1 MINYIL
7 SEKLQ
12 KTIVSSNISKS
23 NEISTFIDE
32 ILQAGNSKYK
42 LDHSEYID
50 WIKSPEFMLNQIEGI
65 NHFVTKT
72 KNYKRFIF
80 IGMGASTII
89 PKLMSSNSN
98 FIFLDGSET
107 NIKETLI
114 KDYEN
119 SLVFIISKT
128 GKTLETKTMMNQYIQ
143 LISDLKK
150 GYKYQENMVAITD
163 HGSEL
168 YEFAIENNF
177 MEVFSNLK
185 NTSGRFSPI
194 SFSGLIPA
202 AISGVDIKKL
212 LENIIKFKKD
222 LEHNKD
228 TRKKIIILID
238 TIHKVLSENINIFR
252 LISKNKNDP
261 KIIWGQQMISESLA
275 KNKKFIIPI
284 LGEHNNYSKFSDNLD
299 IIFNDKINYS
309 KNSTETNSIIFEDV
323 NPQTEYYGSFIYSIM
338 IIISAL
344 SYIEKKNP
352 YTQPNVEK
360 TKTYLTNSKLP
371 SYINNKVNISNI
383 KYASFLFFVKDK
395 NILEKN
401 INQTKVFMNSINVP
415 IFIDIAPS
423 YLHTTGELH
432 KNKCNAIHFLVHEE
446 FSENIKI
453 NELNLNDIL
462 AKQINA
468 EIEIFSE
475 NKSKFIYVN
484 SNNLI
489 QITKDIFKGKL

>member
-7 SEKLQ
+7 SKKLQ
-12 KTIVSSNISKS
+12 NTINSNNISKS
-23 NEISTFIDE
+23 DEISTFIDE
-32 ILQAGNSKYK
+32 ILHTSNSKYN
-42 LDHSEYID
+42 LDNNEYID
-50 WIKSPEFMLNQIEGI
+50 WVKSPEFMLNQIEGI
-65 NHFVTKT
+65 NHFVNKT
-72 KNYKRFIF
+72 KKYKRFIF

-98 FIFLDGSET
+98 FIFLDGSEP
-107 NIKETLI
+107 NLPEILI

-128 GKTLETKTMMNQYIQ
+128 GKTIETKTIMNQYIQ
-143 LISDLKK
+143 LTSDIKE
-150 GYKYQENMVAITD
+150 GFKYQENMVAITD

-202 AISGVDIKKL
+202 AISGIDIKNL
-212 LENIIKFKKD
+212 LENIIKYKKD
-222 LEHNKD
+222 LKHNKD
-228 TRKKIIILID
+228 VRNKIIILID
-238 TIHKVLSENINIFR
+238 TIHKLLSNNINIFR

-261 KIIWGQQMISESLA
+261 KIIWIQQMISESLA
-275 KNKKFIIPI
+275 KNQNFIIPI
-284 LGEHNNYSKFSDNLD
+284 LGEHNNSSKYLDNLD
-299 IIFNDKINYS
+299 IIFNNTMAENKALDN
-309 KNSTETNSIIFEDV
+309 TNNIVFENISPSI
-323 NPQTEYYGSFIYSIM
+323 EYYGSFIYSIM

-360 TKTYLTNSKLP
+360 TKNYLTNSKSP
-371 SYINNKVNISNI
+371 YHANNKINISNI

-395 NILEKN
+395 NLLNKS
-401 INQTKVFMNSINVP
+401 INQIKVFMNSINIP

-432 KNKCNAIHFLVHEE
+432 KNKCNAIHFLIHDE
-446 FSENIKI
+446 FSDNMNITQ
-453 NELNLNDIL
+453 LNLNDVLI
-462 AKQINA
+462 KQINA
-468 EIEIFSE
+468 EIKIFSE

-484 SNNLI
+484 SNNLM
-489 QITKDIFKGKL
+489 QITKDTFKGKL

>member
-12 KTIVSSNISKS
+12 KTIFSSNISKS
-23 NEISTFIDE
+23 DEISTFIDE
-32 ILQAGNSKYK
+32 ILEVGNSKYK

-143 LISDLKK
+143 LISDLKQ

-238 TIHKVLSENINIFR
+238 TIHKVLTENINIFR

-275 KNKKFIIPI
+275 KNKNFIIPI
-284 LGEHNNYSKFSDNLD
+284 LGEYNNSSKFTGNLD
-299 IIFNDKINYS
+299 IIFDNKMSQPKASEN
-309 KNSTETNSIIFEDV
+309 TNNIVFEDV
-323 NPQTEYYGSFIYSIM
+323 TPNSKYYGSFVYSIM

-344 SYIEKKNP
+344 SYIENKNP

-360 TKTYLTNSKLP
+360 TKNYLIDTKLP
-371 SYINNKVNISNI
+371 PYTFNRINNISNI
-383 KYASFLFFVKDK
+383 KYASFLFFTK
-395 NILEKN
+395 NKNLLSKN
-401 INQTKVFMNSINVP
+401 INEIKAFMNSINIP
-415 IFIDIAPS
+415 IFIDIAPG

-432 KNKCNAIHFLVHEE
+432 KNKSDAIHFLVHEE
-446 FSENIKI
+446 FSEKI

-462 AKQINA
+462 VKQINA
-468 EIEIFSE
+468 EIKIFSE
-475 NKSKFIYVN
+475 NKSKFVYVN
-484 SNNLI
+484 SNKLMH
-489 QITKDIFKGKL
+489 ITKDIFKGKL

>member
-23 NEISTFIDE
+23 DEISTFIDE
-32 ILQAGNSKYK
+32 ILQVGNSKYK

-238 TIHKVLSENINIFR
+238 TIHKVLTENINIFR

-275 KNKKFIIPI
+275 KNKNFIIPI
-284 LGEHNNYSKFSDNLD
+284 LGEYNNSSKFTGNLD
-299 IIFNDKINYS
+299 IIFDNKMSQPKASEN
-309 KNSTETNSIIFEDV
+309 TNNIVFEDV
-323 NPQTEYYGSFIYSIM
+323 TPNSKYYGSFVYSIM

-344 SYIEKKNP
+344 SYIENKNP

-360 TKTYLTNSKLP
+360 TKNYLIDTKLP
-371 SYINNKVNISNI
+371 PYTFNRINNISNI
-383 KYASFLFFVKDK
+383 KYASFLFFTK
-395 NILEKN
+395 NKNLLSKN
-401 INQTKVFMNSINVP
+401 INEIKAFMNSINIP
-415 IFIDIAPS
+415 IFIDIAPG

-432 KNKCNAIHFLVHEE
+432 KNKSDAIHFLVHEE
-446 FSENIKI
+446 FSEKI

-462 AKQINA
+462 VKQINA
-468 EIEIFSE
+468 EIKIFSE
-475 NKSKFIYVN
+475 NKSKFVYVN
-484 SNNLI
+484 SNKLMH
-489 QITKDIFKGKL
+489 ITKDIFKGKL

>member
-12 KTIVSSNISKS
+12 NTIICSNNSKS
-23 NEISTFIDE
+23 DEISTFIDE
-32 ILQAGNSKYK
+32 ILQTGNSKYK

-50 WIKSPEFMLNQIEGI
+50 WVKSPEFMLNQIEGI
-65 NHFVTKT
+65 NHFVNKT
-72 KNYKRFIF
+72 KNYKRFVF

-98 FIFLDGSET
+98 FIFLDGSEA
-107 NIKETLI
+107 NLQEILI

-143 LISDLKK
+143 SISDLKK
-150 GYKYQENMVAITD
+150 EFKYQENMVAITD

-177 MEVFSNLK
+177 MEIFSNLK

-202 AISGVDIKKL
+202 AISGVDIKNL

-238 TIHKVLSENINIFR
+238 TIHKVLANNINIFR
-252 LISKNKNDP
+252 LISKNNNDP
-261 KIIWGQQMISESLA
+261 RIIWVQQMISESLA
-275 KNKKFIIPI
+275 KNKNFIIPI
-284 LGEHNNYSKFSDNLD
+284 LGECNNSSKFTGNLD
-299 IIFNDKINYS
+299 ITFNNKMPDCKSLENTNKIV
-309 KNSTETNSIIFEDV
+309 FEDV
-323 NPQTEYYGSFIYSIM
+323 SPKTKNYGSFVYSIM

-344 SYIEKKNP
+344 SYIENKNP

-360 TKTYLTNSKLP
+360 TKNYLKDTKLP
-371 SYINNKVNISNI
+371 PYTSNKINISNI
-383 KYASFLFFVKDK
+383 KYASFLFFTK
-395 NILEKN
+395 NKNLLNKN
-401 INQTKVFMNSINVP
+401 INEIKAFMNSINIP
-415 IFIDIAPS
+415 IFIDIAPG

-432 KNKCNAIHFLVHEE
+432 KNKSDAIHFLVYEE
-446 FSENIKI
+446 FSEKI
-453 NELNLNDIL
+453 NEPNLNDIL
-462 AKQINA
+462 VKQINA
-468 EIEIFSE
+468 EIKIFSE

-484 SNNLI
+484 SNKLM
-489 QITKDIFKGKL
+489 QITKDMFKGKL

>member
-12 KTIVSSNISKS
+12 KTIFSSNISKS
-23 NEISTFIDE
+23 DEISTFIDE
-32 ILQAGNSKYK
+32 ILEVGNSKYK

-238 TIHKVLSENINIFR
+238 TIHKVLTENINIFR

-275 KNKKFIIPI
+275 KNKNFIIPI
-284 LGEHNNYSKFSDNLD
+284 LGEYNNSSKFTGNLD
-299 IIFNDKINYS
+299 IIFDNKMSQPKASEN
-309 KNSTETNSIIFEDV
+309 TNNIVFEDV
-323 NPQTEYYGSFIYSIM
+323 SPNSKYYGSFVYSIM

-344 SYIEKKNP
+344 SYIENKNP

-360 TKTYLTNSKLP
+360 TKNYLTDTKLHP
-371 SYINNKVNISNI
+371 YTFNRINNISDI
-383 KYASFLFFVKDK
+383 KYASFLFFVKNK
-395 NILEKN
+395 NLLSKN
-401 INQTKVFMNSINVP
+401 INEIKAFMNSINIP
-415 IFIDIAPS
+415 IFIDIAPG

-432 KNKCNAIHFLVHEE
+432 KNKSDAIHFLVHEE
-446 FSENIKI
+446 FSEKI

-462 AKQINA
+462 VKQINA
-468 EIEIFSE
+468 EIKIFSE
-475 NKSKFIYVN
+475 NKSKFVYVN
-484 SNNLI
+484 SNKLMH
-489 QITKDIFKGKL
+489 ITKDIFKGKL

>member
-12 KTIVSSNISKS
+12 NAIISSNISK
-23 NEISTFIDE
+23 NDEISTFIDE
-32 ILQAGNSKYK
+32 ILQTGNSKYK

-50 WIKSPEFMLNQIEGI
+50 WVKSPEFMLNQIEGI
-65 NHFVTKT
+65 NHFVNKT
-72 KNYKRFIF
+72 KNYKRFVF

-89 PKLMSSNSN
+89 PKLMSFNSN
-98 FIFLDGSET
+98 FIFLDGSEP
-107 NIKETLI
+107 NLQEILI

-119 SLVFIISKT
+119 SLVFIISKS

-150 GYKYQENMVAITD
+150 GFKYQENMVAITD

-177 MEVFSNLK
+177 MEIFSNLK

-202 AISGVDIKKL
+202 AISGVDIKNL

-238 TIHKVLSENINIFR
+238 TIHKVLADNINIFR
-252 LISKNKNDP
+252 LISKNNDDP
-261 KIIWGQQMISESLA
+261 RIIWVQQMISESLA
-275 KNKKFIIPI
+275 KNKNFIIPI
-284 LGEHNNYSKFSDNLD
+284 LGEYNNSSKFTGNLD
-299 IIFNDKINYS
+299 ITFNNKMLECKSLEN
-309 KNSTETNSIIFEDV
+309 TNKIIFEDV
-323 NPQTEYYGSFIYSIM
+323 SPKAKNYGSFVYSIM

-344 SYIEKKNP
+344 SYIENKNP

-360 TKTYLTNSKLP
+360 TKNYLTDTKLP
-371 SYINNKVNISNI
+371 PYTSNEINISNI
-383 KYASFLFFVKDK
+383 KYASFLFFTK
-395 NILEKN
+395 NKNLLNKN
-401 INQTKVFMNSINVP
+401 INEIKAFMNSINIP
-415 IFIDIAPS
+415 IFIDIAPG

-432 KNKCNAIHFLVHEE
+432 KNKSDAIHFLVHEE
-446 FSENIKI
+446 FSEKI
-453 NELNLNDIL
+453 NELNLNEIL
-462 AKQINA
+462 VKQINA
-468 EIEIFSE
+468 EIKIFSE
-475 NKSKFIYVN
+475 NKSKFVYAN
-484 SNNLI
+484 SNKLMH
-489 QITKDIFKGKL
+489 ITKDIFKGKL

>member
-1 MINYIL
+1 
-7 SEKLQ
+7 
-12 KTIVSSNISKS
+12 
-23 NEISTFIDE
+23 
-32 ILQAGNSKYK
+32 
-42 LDHSEYID
+42 
-50 WIKSPEFMLNQIEGI
+50 
-65 NHFVTKT
+65 
-72 KNYKRFIF
+72 
-80 IGMGASTII
+80 
-89 PKLMSSNSN
+89 
-98 FIFLDGSET
+98 
-107 NIKETLI
+107 
-114 KDYEN
+114 
-119 SLVFIISKT
+119 
-128 GKTLETKTMMNQYIQ
+128 
-143 LISDLKK
+143 
-150 GYKYQENMVAITD
+150 
-163 HGSEL
+163 
-168 YEFAIENNF
+168 
-177 MEVFSNLK
+177 
-185 NTSGRFSPI
+185 
-194 SFSGLIPA
+194 
-202 AISGVDIKKL
+202 
-212 LENIIKFKKD
+212 
-222 LEHNKD
+222 
-228 TRKKIIILID
+228 
-238 TIHKVLSENINIFR
+238 
-252 LISKNKNDP
+252 
-261 KIIWGQQMISESLA
+261 MISESLA
-275 KNKKFIIPI
+275 KNKNFIIPI

>member
-23 NEISTFIDE
+23 DEISTFIDE

-202 AISGVDIKKL
+202 AISGIDIKKL

-228 TRKKIIILID
+228 TRKKTIILID
-238 TIHKVLSENINIFR
+238 TIHKVLTENINIFR

-275 KNKKFIIPI
+275 KNKNFIIPI
-284 LGEHNNYSKFSDNLD
+284 LGEYNNSTKFTGNLD
-299 IIFNDKINYS
+299 IIFDS
-309 KNSTETNSIIFEDV
+309 KMSQPKGSENTNNIVFEDV
-323 NPQTEYYGSFIYSIM
+323 SPNSKYYGSFVYSIM

-344 SYIEKKNP
+344 SYIENKNP

-360 TKTYLTNSKLP
+360 TKNYLIDTKLP
-371 SYINNKVNISNI
+371 PYTFNRINNISNI
-383 KYASFLFFVKDK
+383 KYASFLFFTK
-395 NILEKN
+395 NKNLLSKN
-401 INQTKVFMNSINVP
+401 INEIKAFMNSINIP
-415 IFIDIAPS
+415 IFIDIAPG

-432 KNKCNAIHFLVHEE
+432 KNKSDAIHFLVHEE
-446 FSENIKI
+446 FSEKI

-462 AKQINA
+462 VKQINA
-468 EIEIFSE
+468 EIKIFSE
-475 NKSKFIYVN
+475 NKSKFVYAN
-484 SNNLI
+484 SNKLMH
-489 QITKDIFKGKL
+489 ITKDIFKGKL

>member
-12 KTIVSSNISKS
+12 KTIFSSNISKS
-23 NEISTFIDE
+23 DEISTFIDE
-32 ILQAGNSKYK
+32 ILEVGNSKYK

-143 LISDLKK
+143 LISDLKQ

-238 TIHKVLSENINIFR
+238 TIHKVLTENINIFR

-275 KNKKFIIPI
+275 KNKNFIIPI
-284 LGEHNNYSKFSDNLD
+284 LGEYNNSSKFTGNLD
-299 IIFNDKINYS
+299 IIFDNKMSQPKASEN
-309 KNSTETNSIIFEDV
+309 TNNIVFEDV
-323 NPQTEYYGSFIYSIM
+323 TPNSKYYGSFVYSIM

-344 SYIEKKNP
+344 SYIENKNP

-360 TKTYLTNSKLP
+360 TKNYLIDTKLP
-371 SYINNKVNISNI
+371 PYTFNRINNISNI
-383 KYASFLFFVKDK
+383 KYASFLFFTK
-395 NILEKN
+395 NKNLLSKN
-401 INQTKVFMNSINVP
+401 INEIKAFMNSINIP
-415 IFIDIAPS
+415 IFIDIAPG

-432 KNKCNAIHFLVHEE
+432 KNKSDAIHFLVHEE
-446 FSENIKI
+446 FSEKI

-462 AKQINA
+462 VKQINA
-468 EIEIFSE
+468 EIKIFSE

-484 SNNLI
+484 SNKLM
-489 QITKDIFKGKL
+489 QITKDMFKGKL

>member
-12 KTIVSSNISKS
+12 NAIISSNISK
-23 NEISTFIDE
+23 NDEISTFIDE
-32 ILQAGNSKYK
+32 ILQTGNSKYK

-50 WIKSPEFMLNQIEGI
+50 WVKSPEFMLNQIEGI
-65 NHFVTKT
+65 NHFVNKT
-72 KNYKRFIF
+72 KNYKRFVF

-89 PKLMSSNSN
+89 PKLMSFNSN
-98 FIFLDGSET
+98 FIFLDGSEP
-107 NIKETLI
+107 NLQEILI

-119 SLVFIISKT
+119 SLVFIISKS

-150 GYKYQENMVAITD
+150 GFKYQENMVAITD

-177 MEVFSNLK
+177 MEIFSNLK

-202 AISGVDIKKL
+202 AISGVDIKNL

-238 TIHKVLSENINIFR
+238 TIYKVLAENINIFR
-252 LISKNKNDP
+252 LISKNNDDP
-261 KIIWGQQMISESLA
+261 RIIWVQQMISESLA
-275 KNKKFIIPI
+275 KNKNFIIPI
-284 LGEHNNYSKFSDNLD
+284 LGEYNNSSKFTGNLD
-299 IIFNDKINYS
+299 ITFNNKMLECKSLEN
-309 KNSTETNSIIFEDV
+309 TNKIIFEDV
-323 NPQTEYYGSFIYSIM
+323 SPKAKNYGSFVYSIM

-344 SYIEKKNP
+344 SYIENKNP

-360 TKTYLTNSKLP
+360 TKNYLTDTKLP
-371 SYINNKVNISNI
+371 PYTSNEINISNI
-383 KYASFLFFVKDK
+383 KYASFLFFTK
-395 NILEKN
+395 NKNLLNKN
-401 INQTKVFMNSINVP
+401 INEIKAFMNSINIP
-415 IFIDIAPS
+415 IFIDIAPG

-432 KNKCNAIHFLVHEE
+432 KNKSDAIHFLVHEE
-446 FSENIKI
+446 FSEKI
-453 NELNLNDIL
+453 NEPNLNDIL
-462 AKQINA
+462 IKQINA
-468 EIEIFSE
+468 EIKIFSE

-484 SNNLI
+484 SNKLM
-489 QITKDIFKGKL
+489 QITKDMFKGKL

>member
-12 KTIVSSNISKS
+12 KTIFSSNISKS
-23 NEISTFIDE
+23 DEISTFIDE
-32 ILQAGNSKYK
+32 ILEVGNSKYK

-143 LISDLKK
+143 LISDLKQ

-238 TIHKVLSENINIFR
+238 TIHKVLTENINIFR

-275 KNKKFIIPI
+275 KNKNFIIPI
-284 LGEHNNYSKFSDNLD
+284 LGEYNNSSKFTGNLD
-299 IIFNDKINYS
+299 IIFDNKMSQPKASEN
-309 KNSTETNSIIFEDV
+309 TNNIVFEDV
-323 NPQTEYYGSFIYSIM
+323 TPNSKYYGSFVYSIM

-344 SYIEKKNP
+344 SYIENKNP

-360 TKTYLTNSKLP
+360 TKNYLIDTKLP
-371 SYINNKVNISNI
+371 PYTFNRINNISNI
-383 KYASFLFFVKDK
+383 KYASFLFFTK
-395 NILEKN
+395 NKNLLSKN
-401 INQTKVFMNSINVP
+401 INEIKAFMNSINIP
-415 IFIDIAPS
+415 IFIDIAPG

-432 KNKCNAIHFLVHEE
+432 KNKSDAIHFLVHEE
-446 FSENIKI
+446 FSEKI

-462 AKQINA
+462 VKQINA
-468 EIEIFSE
+468 EIKIFSE

-484 SNNLI
+484 SNKLM

>member
-12 KTIVSSNISKS
+12 NTIISSNNSKS
-23 NEISTFIDE
+23 DEISTFIDE
-32 ILQAGNSKYK
+32 ILQTGNSKYK

-50 WIKSPEFMLNQIEGI
+50 WVKSPEFMLNQIEGI
-65 NHFVTKT
+65 NHFVNKT
-72 KNYKRFIF
+72 KNYKRFVF

-98 FIFLDGSET
+98 FIFLDGSEA
-107 NIKETLI
+107 NLQEILI

-143 LISDLKK
+143 SISDLKK
-150 GYKYQENMVAITD
+150 EFKYQENMVAITD

-177 MEVFSNLK
+177 MEIFSNLK

-202 AISGVDIKKL
+202 AISGVDIKNL

-238 TIHKVLSENINIFR
+238 TIHKVLADNINIFR
-252 LISKNKNDP
+252 LISKNNNDP
-261 KIIWGQQMISESLA
+261 RIIWVQQMISESLA
-275 KNKKFIIPI
+275 KNKNFIIPI
-284 LGEHNNYSKFSDNLD
+284 LGECNNSSKFTGNLD
-299 IIFNDKINYS
+299 ITFNNKMPDCKSLENTNKIV
-309 KNSTETNSIIFEDV
+309 FEDV
-323 NPQTEYYGSFIYSIM
+323 SPKTKNYGSFVYSIM

-344 SYIEKKNP
+344 SYIENKNP

-360 TKTYLTNSKLP
+360 TKNYLKDTKLP
-371 SYINNKVNISNI
+371 PYTSNKINISNI
-383 KYASFLFFVKDK
+383 KYASFLFFTK
-395 NILEKN
+395 NKNLLNKN
-401 INQTKVFMNSINVP
+401 INEIKAFMNSINIP
-415 IFIDIAPS
+415 IFIDIAPG

-432 KNKCNAIHFLVHEE
+432 KNKSDAIHFLVYEE
-446 FSENIKI
+446 FSEKI
-453 NELNLNDIL
+453 NEPNLNDIL
-462 AKQINA
+462 VKQINA
-468 EIEIFSE
+468 EIKIFSE

-484 SNNLI
+484 SNKLM

>member
-12 KTIVSSNISKS
+12 NTIISSNNSKS
-23 NEISTFIDE
+23 DEISTFIDE
-32 ILQAGNSKYK
+32 ILQTGNSKYK

-50 WIKSPEFMLNQIEGI
+50 WVKSPEFMLNQIEGI
-65 NHFVTKT
+65 NHFVNKT
-72 KNYKRFIF
+72 KNYKRFVF

-89 PKLMSSNSN
+89 PKLMSFNSN
-98 FIFLDGSET
+98 FIFLDGSEP
-107 NIKETLI
+107 NLQEILI

-119 SLVFIISKT
+119 SLVFIISKS

-150 GYKYQENMVAITD
+150 GFKYQENMVAITD

-177 MEVFSNLK
+177 MEIFSNLN

-202 AISGVDIKKL
+202 AISGVDIKNL

-238 TIHKVLSENINIFR
+238 TIYKVLAENINIFR
-252 LISKNKNDP
+252 LISKNNDDP
-261 KIIWGQQMISESLA
+261 RIIWVQQMISESLA
-275 KNKKFIIPI
+275 KNKNFIIPI
-284 LGEHNNYSKFSDNLD
+284 LGEYNNSSKFTGNLD
-299 IIFNDKINYS
+299 ITFNNKMLECKSLEN
-309 KNSTETNSIIFEDV
+309 TNKIIFEDV
-323 NPQTEYYGSFIYSIM
+323 SPKAKNYGSFVYSIM

-344 SYIEKKNP
+344 SYIENKNP
-352 YTQPNVEK
+352 YTQPKVEK
-360 TKTYLTNSKLP
+360 TKNYLTDTKLP
-371 SYINNKVNISNI
+371 PYTSNEINISNI
-383 KYASFLFFVKDK
+383 KYASFLFFTK
-395 NILEKN
+395 NKNLLNKN
-401 INQTKVFMNSINVP
+401 INEIKAFMNSINIP
-415 IFIDIAPS
+415 IFIDIAPG

-432 KNKCNAIHFLVHEE
+432 KNKSDAIHFLVHEE
-446 FSENIKI
+446 FSEKI
-453 NELNLNDIL
+453 NEPNLNDIL
-462 AKQINA
+462 IKQINA
-468 EIEIFSE
+468 EIKIFSE

-484 SNNLI
+484 SNKLM
-489 QITKDIFKGKL
+489 QITKDMFKGKL

>member
-12 KTIVSSNISKS
+12 NTIISSNNSKS
-23 NEISTFIDE
+23 DEISTFIDE
-32 ILQAGNSKYK
+32 ILQTGNSKYK

-50 WIKSPEFMLNQIEGI
+50 WVKSPEFMLNQIEGI
-65 NHFVTKT
+65 NHFVNKT
-72 KNYKRFIF
+72 KNYKRFVF

-98 FIFLDGSET
+98 FIFLDGSEA
-107 NIKETLI
+107 NLQEILI

-119 SLVFIISKT
+119 SLVFIISKS

-150 GYKYQENMVAITD
+150 GFKYQENMVAITD

-177 MEVFSNLK
+177 MEIFSNLK

-202 AISGVDIKKL
+202 AISGVDIKNL

-238 TIHKVLSENINIFR
+238 TIHKVLANNINIFR
-252 LISKNKNDP
+252 LISKNNNDP
-261 KIIWGQQMISESLA
+261 RIIWVQQMISESLA
-275 KNKKFIIPI
+275 KNKNFIIPI
-284 LGEHNNYSKFSDNLD
+284 LGKYNNSSNFTGNLD
-299 IIFNDKINYS
+299 ITFNNKMPDCKSLENTNKIV
-309 KNSTETNSIIFEDV
+309 FEDV
-323 NPQTEYYGSFIYSIM
+323 SPKTKNYGSFVYSIM

-344 SYIEKKNP
+344 SYIENKNP

-360 TKTYLTNSKLP
+360 TKNYLTDTKLP
-371 SYINNKVNISNI
+371 PYTSNKINISNI
-383 KYASFLFFVKDK
+383 KYASFLFFTK
-395 NILEKN
+395 NKNLLNKN
-401 INQTKVFMNSINVP
+401 INEIKAFMNSINIP
-415 IFIDIAPS
+415 IFIDIAPG

-432 KNKCNAIHFLVHEE
+432 KNKSDAIHFLVYEE
-446 FSENIKI
+446 FSEKI
-453 NELNLNDIL
+453 NEPNLNDIL
-462 AKQINA
+462 VKQINA
-468 EIEIFSE
+468 EIKIFSE

-484 SNNLI
+484 SNKLM

>member
-12 KTIVSSNISKS
+12 NTIISSNNSKS
-23 NEISTFIDE
+23 DEISTFIDE
-32 ILQAGNSKYK
+32 ILQTGNSKYK

-50 WIKSPEFMLNQIEGI
+50 WVKSPEFMLNQIEGI
-65 NHFVTKT
+65 NHFVNKT
-72 KNYKRFIF
+72 KNYKRFVF

-98 FIFLDGSET
+98 FIFLDGSEA
-107 NIKETLI
+107 NLQEILI

-143 LISDLKK
+143 SISDLKK
-150 GYKYQENMVAITD
+150 EFKYQENMVAITD

-177 MEVFSNLK
+177 MEIFSNLK

-202 AISGVDIKKL
+202 AISGVDIKNL

-238 TIHKVLSENINIFR
+238 TIHKVLADNINIFR
-252 LISKNKNDP
+252 LISKNNNDP
-261 KIIWGQQMISESLA
+261 RIIWVQQMISESLA
-275 KNKKFIIPI
+275 KNKNFIIPI
-284 LGEHNNYSKFSDNLD
+284 LGECNNSSKFTGNLD
-299 IIFNDKINYS
+299 ITFNNKMPDCKSLENTNKIV
-309 KNSTETNSIIFEDV
+309 FEDV
-323 NPQTEYYGSFIYSIM
+323 SPKTKNYGSFVYSIM

-344 SYIEKKNP
+344 SYIENKNP

-360 TKTYLTNSKLP
+360 TKNYLTDTKLAP
-371 SYINNKVNISNI
+371 YKSNKINISNI
-383 KYASFLFFVKDK
+383 KYASFLFFTK
-395 NILEKN
+395 NKNLLNKN
-401 INQTKVFMNSINVP
+401 INEIKAFMNSINIP
-415 IFIDIAPS
+415 IFIDIAPG

-432 KNKCNAIHFLVHEE
+432 KNKSDAIHFLVYEE
-446 FSENIKI
+446 FSEKI
-453 NELNLNDIL
+453 NEPNLNDIL
-462 AKQINA
+462 VKQINA
-468 EIEIFSE
+468 EIKIFSE

-484 SNNLI
+484 SNKLM

>member
-12 KTIVSSNISKS
+12 NTIISSNNSKS
-23 NEISTFIDE
+23 DEISTFIDE
-32 ILQAGNSKYK
+32 ILQTGNSKYK

-50 WIKSPEFMLNQIEGI
+50 WVKSPEFMLNQIEGI
-65 NHFVTKT
+65 NHFVNKT
-72 KNYKRFIF
+72 KNYKRFVF

-98 FIFLDGSET
+98 FIFLDGSEA
-107 NIKETLI
+107 NLQEILI

-143 LISDLKK
+143 SISDLKK
-150 GYKYQENMVAITD
+150 EFKYQENMVAITD

-177 MEVFSNLK
+177 MEIFSNLK

-202 AISGVDIKKL
+202 AISGVDIKNL

-238 TIHKVLSENINIFR
+238 TIHKVLANNINIFR
-252 LISKNKNDP
+252 LISKNNNDP
-261 KIIWGQQMISESLA
+261 RIIWVQQMISESLA
-275 KNKKFIIPI
+275 KNKNFIIPI
-284 LGEHNNYSKFSDNLD
+284 LGECNNSSKFTGNLD
-299 IIFNDKINYS
+299 ITFNNKMPDCKSLENTNKIV
-309 KNSTETNSIIFEDV
+309 FEDV
-323 NPQTEYYGSFIYSIM
+323 SPKTKNYGSFVYSIM

-344 SYIEKKNP
+344 SYIENKNP

-360 TKTYLTNSKLP
+360 TKNYLTDTKLAP
-371 SYINNKVNISNI
+371 YKSNKINISNI
-383 KYASFLFFVKDK
+383 KYASFLFFTK
-395 NILEKN
+395 NKNLLNKN
-401 INQTKVFMNSINVP
+401 INEIKAFMNSINIP
-415 IFIDIAPS
+415 IFIDIAPG

-432 KNKCNAIHFLVHEE
+432 KNKSDAIHFLVYEE
-446 FSENIKI
+446 FSEKI
-453 NELNLNDIL
+453 NEPNLNDIL
-462 AKQINA
+462 VKQINA
-468 EIEIFSE
+468 EIKIFSE

-484 SNNLI
+484 SNKLM

>member
-23 NEISTFIDE
+23 DEISTFIDE
-32 ILQAGNSKYK
+32 ILQVGNSKYK

-238 TIHKVLSENINIFR
+238 TIHKVLTENINIFR

-275 KNKKFIIPI
+275 KNKNFIIPI
-284 LGEHNNYSKFSDNLD
+284 LGEYNNSSKFTGNLD
-299 IIFNDKINYS
+299 IIFDNKMSQPKASEN
-309 KNSTETNSIIFEDV
+309 TNNIVFEDV
-323 NPQTEYYGSFIYSIM
+323 TPNSKYYGSFVYSIM

-344 SYIEKKNP
+344 SYIENKNP

-360 TKTYLTNSKLP
+360 TKNYLIDTKLP
-371 SYINNKVNISNI
+371 PYTFNRINNISNI
-383 KYASFLFFVKDK
+383 KYASFLFFTK
-395 NILEKN
+395 NKNLLNKN
-401 INQTKVFMNSINVP
+401 INEIKAFMNSINIP
-415 IFIDIAPS
+415 IFIDIAPG

-432 KNKCNAIHFLVHEE
+432 KNKSDAIHFLVHEE
-446 FSENIKI
+446 FSEKI

-462 AKQINA
+462 VKQINA
-468 EIEIFSE
+468 EIKIFSE
-475 NKSKFIYVN
+475 NKSKFVYAN
-484 SNNLI
+484 SNKLMH
-489 QITKDIFKGKL
+489 ITKDIFKGKL

>member
-12 KTIVSSNISKS
+12 KTIFSSNISKS
-23 NEISTFIDE
+23 DEISTFIDE
-32 ILQAGNSKYK
+32 ILEVGNSKYK

-238 TIHKVLSENINIFR
+238 TIHKVLTENINIFR

-275 KNKKFIIPI
+275 KNKNFIIPI
-284 LGEHNNYSKFSDNLD
+284 LGEYNNSSKFTGNLD
-299 IIFNDKINYS
+299 IIFDNKMSQPKASEN
-309 KNSTETNSIIFEDV
+309 TNNIVFEDV
-323 NPQTEYYGSFIYSIM
+323 TPNSKYYGSFVYSIM

-344 SYIEKKNP
+344 SYIENKNP

-360 TKTYLTNSKLP
+360 TKNYLIDTKLP
-371 SYINNKVNISNI
+371 PYTFNRINNISNI
-383 KYASFLFFVKDK
+383 KYASFLFFTK
-395 NILEKN
+395 NKNLLSKN
-401 INQTKVFMNSINVP
+401 INEIKAFMNSINIP
-415 IFIDIAPS
+415 IFIDIAPG

-432 KNKCNAIHFLVHEE
+432 KNKSDAIHFLVHEE
-446 FSENIKI
+446 FSEKI

-462 AKQINA
+462 IKQINA
-468 EIEIFSE
+468 EIKIFSE

-484 SNNLI
+484 SNKLM
-489 QITKDIFKGKL
+489 QITKDMFKGKL

>member
-12 KTIVSSNISKS
+12 KTIFSSNISKS
-23 NEISTFIDE
+23 DEISTFIDE
-32 ILQAGNSKYK
+32 ILEVGNSKYK

-143 LISDLKK
+143 LISDLKQ

-202 AISGVDIKKL
+202 AISGVDIKNL

-228 TRKKIIILID
+228 KRKKIIILID
-238 TIHKVLSENINIFR
+238 TIHKVLADNINIFR
-252 LISKNKNDP
+252 LISKNNNDP
-261 KIIWGQQMISESLA
+261 RIIWVQQMISESLA
-275 KNKKFIIPI
+275 KNKNFIIPI
-284 LGEHNNYSKFSDNLD
+284 LGEYNNSSKFTGNLD
-299 IIFNDKINYS
+299 IIFDNKMSQPKASENTNNIVFEDDKIT
-309 KNSTETNSIIFEDV
+309 KLDET
-323 NPQTEYYGSFIYSIM
+323 
-338 IIISAL
+338 L
-344 SYIEKKNP
+344 
-352 YTQPNVEK
+352 
-360 TKTYLTNSKLP
+360 
-371 SYINNKVNISNI
+371 
-383 KYASFLFFVKDK
+383 
-395 NILEKN
+395 
-401 INQTKVFMNSINVP
+401 
-415 IFIDIAPS
+415 
-423 YLHTTGELH
+423 
-432 KNKCNAIHFLVHEE
+432 
-446 FSENIKI
+446 
-453 NELNLNDIL
+453 
-462 AKQINA
+462 
-468 EIEIFSE
+468 
-475 NKSKFIYVN
+475 
-484 SNNLI
+484 
-489 QITKDIFKGKL
+489 

>member
-12 KTIVSSNISKS
+12 KTIASNNISKS
-23 NEISTFIDE
+23 DEISIFIDE
-32 ILQAGNSKYK
+32 ILQAGNSNYK

-89 PKLMSSNSN
+89 PNLMSSNSN
-98 FIFLDGSET
+98 FIFLDGSEP

-114 KDYEN
+114 KDYEK

-202 AISGVDIKKL
+202 AISGVDIKNL
-212 LENIIKFKKD
+212 IENIIKFKKD
-222 LEHNKD
+222 LKHNKD

-238 TIHKVLSENINIFR
+238 TIHKVLTENINIFR

-261 KIIWGQQMISESLA
+261 KIIWVQQMISESLA
-275 KNKKFIIPI
+275 KNKNFIIPI
-284 LGEHNNYSKFSDNLD
+284 LGEYNNSSKFTDNLD
-299 IIFNDKINYS
+299 IIFDNKMSQIKALEN
-309 KNSTETNSIIFEDV
+309 TNNIVFEDV
-323 NPQTEYYGSFIYSIM
+323 SPSSKYYGSFVYSIM

-344 SYIEKKNP
+344 SYIENKNP

-360 TKTYLTNSKLP
+360 TKNYLTDTKLP
-371 SYINNKVNISNI
+371 LCISDEINISNI
-383 KYASFLFFVKDK
+383 KYASFMFFTK
-395 NILEKN
+395 NKNLLNEN
-401 INQTKVFMNSINVP
+401 INQIKAFMNSINIP
-415 IFIDIAPS
+415 IFIDIAPG

-432 KNKCNAIHFLVHEE
+432 KNKSDAIHFIVHEK
-446 FSENIKI
+446 FSKKT
-453 NELNLNDIL
+453 NELNLDDIL
-462 AKQINA
+462 VKQINA
-468 EIEIFSE
+468 EIKILSE
-475 NKSKFIYVN
+475 NKTKFVYVN
-484 SNNLI
+484 SNKLI

>member
-23 NEISTFIDE
+23 DEISTFIDE

-238 TIHKVLSENINIFR
+238 TIHKVLTENINIFR

-275 KNKKFIIPI
+275 KNKNFIIPI
-284 LGEHNNYSKFSDNLD
+284 LGEYNNSSKFTGNLD
-299 IIFNDKINYS
+299 IIFDNKMSQPKASEN
-309 KNSTETNSIIFEDV
+309 TNNIVFEDISP
-323 NPQTEYYGSFIYSIM
+323 NSKYYGSFVYSIM

-344 SYIEKKNP
+344 SYIENKNP

-360 TKTYLTNSKLP
+360 TKNYLIDTKLP
-371 SYINNKVNISNI
+371 PYTFNRINNISNI
-383 KYASFLFFVKDK
+383 KYASFLFFTK
-395 NILEKN
+395 NKNLLNKN
-401 INQTKVFMNSINVP
+401 INEIKAFMNSINIP
-415 IFIDIAPS
+415 IFIDIAPG

-432 KNKCNAIHFLVHEE
+432 KNKSDAIHFLVHEE
-446 FSENIKI
+446 FSEKI

-462 AKQINA
+462 VKQINA
-468 EIEIFSE
+468 EIKIFSE
-475 NKSKFIYVN
+475 NKSKFVYVN
-484 SNNLI
+484 SNKLMH
-489 QITKDIFKGKL
+489 ITKDIFKGKL

>member
-23 NEISTFIDE
+23 DEISTFIDE
-32 ILQAGNSKYK
+32 ILQVGNSKYK

-238 TIHKVLSENINIFR
+238 TIHKVLTENINIFR

-275 KNKKFIIPI
+275 KNKNFIIPI
-284 LGEHNNYSKFSDNLD
+284 LGEYNNSSKFTGNLD
-299 IIFNDKINYS
+299 IIFDNKMSQPKASEN
-309 KNSTETNSIIFEDV
+309 TNNIVFEDV
-323 NPQTEYYGSFIYSIM
+323 SPNSKYYGSFVYSIM

-344 SYIEKKNP
+344 SYIENKNP

-360 TKTYLTNSKLP
+360 TKNYLTDTKLHP
-371 SYINNKVNISNI
+371 YTFNRINNISDI
-383 KYASFLFFVKDK
+383 KYASFLFFVKNK
-395 NILEKN
+395 NLLSKN
-401 INQTKVFMNSINVP
+401 INEIKAFMNSINIP
-415 IFIDIAPS
+415 IFIDIAPG

-432 KNKCNAIHFLVHEE
+432 KNKSDAIHFLVHEE
-446 FSENIKI
+446 FSEKI

-462 AKQINA
+462 VKQINA
-468 EIEIFSE
+468 EIKIFSE

-484 SNNLI
+484 SNKLM
-489 QITKDIFKGKL
+489 QITKDMFKGKL

>member
-23 NEISTFIDE
+23 DEISTFIDE
-32 ILQAGNSKYK
+32 ILQVGNSKYK

-238 TIHKVLSENINIFR
+238 TIHKVLTENINIFR

-275 KNKKFIIPI
+275 KNKNFIIPI
-284 LGEHNNYSKFSDNLD
+284 LGEYNNSSKFTGNLD
-299 IIFNDKINYS
+299 IIFDNKMSQPKASEN
-309 KNSTETNSIIFEDV
+309 TNNIVFEDV
-323 NPQTEYYGSFIYSIM
+323 TPNSKYYGSFVYSIM

-344 SYIEKKNP
+344 SYIENKNP

-360 TKTYLTNSKLP
+360 TKNYLTDTKLHP
-371 SYINNKVNISNI
+371 YTFNRINNISDI
-383 KYASFLFFVKDK
+383 KYASFLFFVKNK
-395 NILEKN
+395 NLLSKN
-401 INQTKVFMNSINVP
+401 INEIKAFMNSINIP
-415 IFIDIAPS
+415 IFIDIAPG

-432 KNKCNAIHFLVHEE
+432 KNKSDAIHFLVYEE
-446 FSENIKI
+446 FSEKI
-453 NELNLNDIL
+453 NEPNLNDIL
-462 AKQINA
+462 VKQINA
-468 EIEIFSE
+468 EIKIFSE

-484 SNNLI
+484 SNKLM

>member
-23 NEISTFIDE
+23 DEISTFIDE
-32 ILQAGNSKYK
+32 ILQTGNSKYK

-50 WIKSPEFMLNQIEGI
+50 WVKSPEFMLNQIEGI
-65 NHFVTKT
+65 NHFVNKT
-72 KNYKRFIF
+72 KNYKRFVF

-89 PKLMSSNSN
+89 PKLMSFNSN
-98 FIFLDGSET
+98 FIFLDGSEP
-107 NIKETLI
+107 NLQEILI

-119 SLVFIISKT
+119 SLVFIISKS

-150 GYKYQENMVAITD
+150 GFKYQENMVAITD

-177 MEVFSNLK
+177 MEIFSNLK

-202 AISGVDIKKL
+202 AISGVDIKNL

-238 TIHKVLSENINIFR
+238 TIYKVLAENINIFR
-252 LISKNKNDP
+252 LISKNNDDP
-261 KIIWGQQMISESLA
+261 RIIWVQQMISESLA
-275 KNKKFIIPI
+275 KNKNFIIPI
-284 LGEHNNYSKFSDNLD
+284 LGEYNNSSKFTGNLD
-299 IIFNDKINYS
+299 ITFNNKMLECKSLEN
-309 KNSTETNSIIFEDV
+309 TNKIIFEDV
-323 NPQTEYYGSFIYSIM
+323 SPKAKNYGSFVYSIM

-344 SYIEKKNP
+344 SYIENKNP

-360 TKTYLTNSKLP
+360 TKNYLTDTKLP
-371 SYINNKVNISNI
+371 PYTSNEINISNI
-383 KYASFLFFVKDK
+383 KYASFLFFTK
-395 NILEKN
+395 NKNLLNKN
-401 INQTKVFMNSINVP
+401 INEIKAFMNSINIP
-415 IFIDIAPS
+415 IFIDIAPG

-432 KNKCNAIHFLVHEE
+432 KNKSDAIHFLVHEE
-446 FSENIKI
+446 FSEKI
-453 NELNLNDIL
+453 NEPNLNDIL
-462 AKQINA
+462 IKQINA
-468 EIEIFSE
+468 EIKIFSE

-484 SNNLI
+484 SNKLMH
-489 QITKDIFKGKL
+489 ITKDIFKGKL

>member
-23 NEISTFIDE
+23 DEISTFIDE
-32 ILQAGNSKYK
+32 ILQTGNSKYK

-50 WIKSPEFMLNQIEGI
+50 WVKSPEFMLNQIEGI
-65 NHFVTKT
+65 NHFVNKT
-72 KNYKRFIF
+72 KNYKRFVF

-89 PKLMSSNSN
+89 PKLMSFNSN
-98 FIFLDGSET
+98 FIFLDGSEP
-107 NIKETLI
+107 NLQEILI

-119 SLVFIISKT
+119 SLVFIISKS

-150 GYKYQENMVAITD
+150 GFKYQENMVAITD

-177 MEVFSNLK
+177 MEIFSNLK

-202 AISGVDIKKL
+202 AISGVDIKNL

-238 TIHKVLSENINIFR
+238 TIHKVLADNINIFR
-252 LISKNKNDP
+252 LISKNNDDP
-261 KIIWGQQMISESLA
+261 RIIWVQQMISESLA
-275 KNKKFIIPI
+275 KNKNFIIPI
-284 LGEHNNYSKFSDNLD
+284 LGEYNNSSKFTGNLD
-299 IIFNDKINYS
+299 ITFNNKMLECKSLEN
-309 KNSTETNSIIFEDV
+309 TNKIIFEDV
-323 NPQTEYYGSFIYSIM
+323 SPKAKNYGSFVYSIM

-344 SYIEKKNP
+344 SYIENKNP

-360 TKTYLTNSKLP
+360 TKNYLTDTKLP
-371 SYINNKVNISNI
+371 PYTSNEINISNI
-383 KYASFLFFVKDK
+383 KYASFLFFTK
-395 NILEKN
+395 NKNLLNKN
-401 INQTKVFMNSINVP
+401 INEIKAFMNSINIP
-415 IFIDIAPS
+415 IFIDIAPG

-432 KNKCNAIHFLVHEE
+432 KNKSDAIHFLVHEE
-446 FSENIKI
+446 FSEKI
-453 NELNLNDIL
+453 NEPNLNDIL
-462 AKQINA
+462 IKQINA
-468 EIEIFSE
+468 EIKIFSE

-484 SNNLI
+484 SNKLMH
-489 QITKDIFKGKL
+489 ITKDIFKGKL